1 MLKNID
7 DVLHDLIDHWI
18 ELKFCVHDEIGSSQ
32 IIYGQMKEL
41 YSSLIV
47 MALLTDKAEPFYLNR
62 RIIDIVS
69 IIDLGIEK
77 PNIDEKVK
85 MSV

>member
-7 DVLHDLIDHWI
+7 DVLHDLIEHWL
-18 ELKFCVHDEIGSSQ
+18 ELKFIIDDEGLNPQ
-32 IIYGQMKEL
+32 IIYGQLKEL

-47 MALLTDKAEPFYLNR
+47 FALLTDKAEPFYLNR
-62 RIIDIVS
+62 KLIEIVS

-77 PNIDEKVK
+77 PSIEDKSRLTV
-85 MSV
+85 